1 MGSEASAA
9 NRADQLGAAIEAA
22 GDYRVLLMS
31 LVHLTGDTT
40 WLEPPFTPARD
51 VNLIADPHAGL
62 DSDARARIREAIIG
76 LIADGAPTPE
86 ITDPGDELMLRMM
99 RVCLGEQVA
108 EEYALM
114 MREDLGFTGRDV
126 DAPTLPNDSDEPIVA
141 IVGAGVSGLALG
153 AVLTRL
159 GVPYV
164 IIEKSTDVGGTW
176 WDNRYPGCGV
186 DTPNHAYS
194 FSHGDRYDWSRYFSP
209 RDEIADYLQCC
220 ADDFAVRPNIRFGTS
235 VVGARWNEADQ
246 RWHVSTS
253 DGDTVIVRVFVSA
266 IGVLNVPKP
275 PAIDGI
281 DDFEGP
287 LFHTARWPDDIDLTG
302 KDVAVVGTGA
312 SAMQLVP
319 SIAEEVGRLTVY
331 QRSPQ
336 WARPVDGYGSEIPE
350 PGRWLLRH
358 VPFYAEWFRFV
369 MSWRYGDG
377 LLPLL
382 RRDPE
387 WEHPDRS
394 VNRSNDRHRQQMT
407 DHLLAELDGRPDLVE
422 KCLPDYPPFGKRIL
436 LDNGWFR
443 TVRRDDVEL
452 VTDPISHITTDAIE
466 TRDGQHRHHD
476 VIITATG
483 FETTQLT
490 SRLGVTGVDGV
501 DLADVWADQDPRAHI
516 GITVPGFPN
525 MFVMLGPNTGLGHG
539 GSTVFMSECQARYI
553 SACVAEMLDSG
564 IDSIEVRRDV
574 HDAYNDRVDAEHA
587 ELIWTHPG
595 MTNWYRNQHGR
606 ITALSPW
613 RLVDYWAMTHDPDLT
628 DFDTTPARNPATSRG
643 FAPQIPHQ

>member
-1 MGSEASAA
+1 MTNSADPA
-9 NRADQLGAAIEAA
+9 GRSDDLAAAIEAA

-31 LVHLTGDTT
+31 LVHLTGDTS
-40 WLEPPFTPARD
+40 WLEPPFTPTRD

-62 DSDARARIREAIIG
+62 DAEARGRIREAIIG
-76 LIADGAPTPE
+76 IVANGPIEPKLV
-86 ITDPGDELMLRMM
+86 DPGDELMLQMM
-99 RVCLGEQVA
+99 RTCLGEEVA

-126 DAPTLPNDSDEPIVA
+126 DAPSIPETTTDPVVA

-153 AVLTRL
+153 AVLSRL
-159 GVPYV
+159 DVPYV
-164 IIEKSTDVGGTW
+164 IIEKNNEVGGTW

-209 RDEIADYLQCC
+209 RDEIADYLLRC

-235 VVGARWNEADQ
+235 VVGATWNDDTKRWQ
-246 RWHVSTS
+246 VTTS
-253 DGDTVIVRVFVSA
+253 AGDTLSVPFFVSA

-275 PAIDGI
+275 PAIDGV

-287 LFHTARWPDDIDLTG
+287 LFHTARWPDDIDLAG
-302 KDVAVVGTGA
+302 KNVAVVGTGA

-319 SIAEEVGRLTVY
+319 SIADQVGQLTVY
-331 QRSPQ
+331 QRSAQ

-350 PGRWLLRH
+350 PGRWLLQH

-369 MSWRYGDG
+369 MFWRYGDG
-377 LLPLL
+377 LLPIL
-382 RRDPE
+382 RRDPD
-387 WEHPDRS
+387 WEHPERS
-394 VNRSNDRHRQQMT
+394 VNRTNDRHRQQMT
-407 DHLLAELDGRPDLVE
+407 DHLLSELDGRPDLVE

-436 LDNGWFR
+436 LDNGWFK

-452 VTDPISHITTDAIE
+452 VTDAIDHIAADGIE
-466 TRDGQHRHHD
+466 THDGQHRNHD

-490 SRLGVTGVDGV
+490 SRLGVTGLDGV
-501 DLADVWADQDPRAHI
+501 DLADVWSDQNPRAHL

-553 SACVAEMLDSG
+553 SACVTEMLNEG
-564 IDSIEVRRDV
+564 IDSIDVRQDV
-574 HDAYNDRVDAEHA
+574 HDAYNERVDAEHA

-595 MTNWYRNQHGR
+595 MTNWYRNRHGR

-613 RLVDYWAMTHDPDLT
+613 RLVDYWALTHDPEFD
-628 DFDTTPARNPATSRG
+628 DFHT
-643 FAPQIPHQ
+643 APTR